1 MGTPNDPGS
10 PFTIDYSHSFGSG
23 ATAPTPPVISAGNL
37 YALRLILARAVV
49 LIEAP
54 QPSHAN
60 LTEAVRLINSVYATL
75 GPYT

>member
-1 MGTPNDPGS
+1 MGIPNDPGS
-10 PFTIDYSHSFGSG
+10 PFTVAYSHSFGSG
-23 ATAPTPPVISAGNL
+23 ATAPAPPTISAGNL

-60 LTEAVRLINSVYATL
+60 LTEAVRLVNSVYATL
-75 GPYT
+75 GSYI